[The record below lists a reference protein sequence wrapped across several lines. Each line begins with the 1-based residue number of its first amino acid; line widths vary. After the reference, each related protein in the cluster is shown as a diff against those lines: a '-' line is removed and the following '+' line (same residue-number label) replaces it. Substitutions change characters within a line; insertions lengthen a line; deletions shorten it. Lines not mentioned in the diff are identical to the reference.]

1 MTQQQQLIKEIEYSN
16 EIIIKLEKL
25 IDWTSPNLVRNYIL
39 IEAIKILDMDVKY
52 YNKCL
57 EKLIKQQQPGFTL
70 AIVRQMN
77 ATNAIHFFSKQ
88 K

>member
-52 YNKCL
+52 YSKCL
-57 EKLIKQQQPGFTL
+57 EKLIKQQ
-70 AIVRQMN
+70 
-77 ATNAIHFFSKQ
+77 
-88 K
+88 

>member
-57 EKLIKQQQPGFTL
+57 EKLIKQQ
-70 AIVRQMN
+70 
-77 ATNAIHFFSKQ
+77 
-88 K
+88 

>member
-1 MTQQQQLIKEIEYSN
+1 MTQQQQLIKEIGYSN

-57 EKLIKQQQPGFTL
+57 EKLIKQQ
-70 AIVRQMN
+70 
-77 ATNAIHFFSKQ
+77 
-88 K
+88 